1 MRSTEL
7 RPSVGY
13 TKYLMLAQLREGLE
27 AIAVYERA
35 VEILTRDI
43 AAAAAGSE
51 VRTLQSRLLFRS
63 RRRAPCAHLSGP
75 PPAIGAQERA
85 LLCRQL
91 TSAYCAMVEI
101 YMTDCW

>member
-1 MRSTEL
+1 MCFWFCRAVLACQSLVRSAEL
-7 RPSVGY
+7 SPTVGY

-51 VRTLQSRLLFRS
+51 VRD
-63 RRRAPCAHLSGP
+63 PCP
-75 PPAIGAQERA
+75 
-85 LLCRQL
+85 
-91 TSAYCAMVEI
+91 
-101 YMTDCW
+101 